1 MRTVSACAAA
11 LTLALAYAGGAAAA
25 DQKPDDEGFIR
36 HWLILAPIPLDAGQD
51 GAAGLKKEQVAR
63 EAGLKPKAGDKVKI
77 GSKELE
83 WKKYEAGDH
92 LVNFNA
98 HLGGENVE
106 DSVGYAVTYVVTDR
120 DVTGVRMKMGS
131 DDQAKVYLNGKPVLV
146 NEEARATDK
155 DQDTSEKLTLTKGV
169 NVIVFKV
176 VNEKVDWS
184 GCIRFVDA
192 SDKPVTAIKVRLE
205 P

>member
-1 MRTVSACAAA
+1 VRTVSVCAAVA
-11 LTLALAYAGGAAAA
+11 ALALAGGAAAA
-25 DQKPDDEGFIR
+25 DYKPDGEGFIR
-36 HWLILAPIPLDAGQD
+36 HWLILAPIPLDAGQS
-51 GAAGLKKEQVAR
+51 GADGLKKEQVTK
-63 EAGLKPKAGDKVKI
+63 EAALKPKAGDKVKV
-77 GSKELE
+77 GTKELE
-83 WKKYEAGDH
+83 WKRYEGSDF

-120 DVTGVRMKMGS
+120 EVPGVRMKMGS
-131 DDQAKVYLNGKPVLV
+131 DDQAKVYLNGKEVLA
-146 NEEARATDK
+146 NEEARPTEK
-155 DQDTSEKLTLTKGV
+155 DQNTSDKLTLTRGV
-169 NVIVFKV
+169 NVLVFKV

-192 SDKPVTAIKVRLE
+192 DDKPVTGYAVRLE